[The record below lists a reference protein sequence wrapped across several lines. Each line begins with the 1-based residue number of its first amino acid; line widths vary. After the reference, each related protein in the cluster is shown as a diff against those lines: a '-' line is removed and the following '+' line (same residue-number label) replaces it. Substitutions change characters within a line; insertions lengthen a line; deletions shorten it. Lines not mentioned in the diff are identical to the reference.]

1 MGSGMYTSTLYLLIW
16 RIGMQGMHRDTNS
29 KSENSRLI
37 ECLKI
42 CVDSLCWIGENSSL
56 HNANRMRAKDTLK
69 EIQKILKK

>member
-1 MGSGMYTSTLYLLIW
+1 
-16 RIGMQGMHRDTNS
+16 MHRDINS
-29 KSENSRLI
+29 KSKNSRLI

-42 CVDSLCWIGENSSL
+42 CVDSLDWIKDNSSL

>member
-1 MGSGMYTSTLYLLIW
+1 
-16 RIGMQGMHRDTNS
+16 MQGMHRDTNS
-29 KSENSRLI
+29 KSQNSRLM

-42 CVDSLCWIGENSSL
+42 CVDSLYWIKNNSSL

>member
-1 MGSGMYTSTLYLLIW
+1 MGSGMFINTLYLLIW
-16 RIGMQGMHRDTNS
+16 KIGMQGMHRDTNS
-29 KSENSRLI
+29 KSENSRLM

-42 CVDSLCWIGENSSL
+42 CVDSLDWIKDNSSL

>member
-1 MGSGMYTSTLYLLIW
+1 
-16 RIGMQGMHRDTNS
+16 MHRDTNS
-29 KSENSRLI
+29 KSQNSRLM

-42 CVDSLCWIGENSSL
+42 CVDSLYWIKNNSSL